1 MKTMPKESGS
11 IENAALLYY
20 QALLLYE
27 KPDAELGKMLHDF
40 QAGKI
45 DLNETIRKHIEKNRR
60 VIEYV
65 VKAASL
71 AHCDWGYD
79 YSEGISLTLVTL
91 PEIRFI
97 GFLLSAEAR
106 QLVEQGDYRTA
117 LDRCMAMHQ
126 LALHSVDRSLMTY
139 VIGLGVSGWANRTIQ
154 AVLAAL
160 PGDVDALGR
169 LKAELGRIQD
179 AFPSL
184 ENALRQ
190 EGQLW
195 ASVMRKDK
203 AEMFL
208 KIGGEVYGDFFV
220 TSPAY
225 QRIAT
230 GDEAF
235 FEGTRRHWLDAIAS
249 FGEALKAGQ
258 PYPQTCA
265 QLGELEEKPRREF
278 QDNPDAVFTPAV
290 LPMAGRLY
298 QLTIRLHTHF
308 NAVKTAI
315 DLYAI
320 KARTGK
326 LPDALPAGAPLD
338 LYSGQPFE
346 YERAQDHFTLRC
358 RAKEGPRDAEVKQY
372 EFKLR
377 P

>member
-20 QALLLYE
+20 QAFLLYE
-27 KPDAELGKMLHDF
+27 KPDAALGNMLHDF
-40 QAGKI
+40 QVGKI
-45 DLNETIRKHIEKNRR
+45 DLNETIREHIERNRR

-71 AHCDWGYD
+71 PHCDWGYD

-91 PEIRFI
+91 REIRFI

-106 QLVEQGDYRTA
+106 QLVEQGDYPTA
-117 LDRCMAMHQ
+117 LDRCMAMYQ
-126 LALHSVDRSLMTY
+126 LALHSVDRPLMTY
-139 VIGLGVSGWANRTIQ
+139 VIGLAVSGWANRTIQ
-154 AVLAAL
+154 TVLATM
-160 PGDVDALGR
+160 PGEVDALGR

-184 ENALRQ
+184 ESALGQ

-203 AEMFL
+203 TEMLL
-208 KIGGEVYGDFFV
+208 KIAGEAYEDFAA
-220 TSPAY
+220 SPGY

-235 FEGTRRHWLDAIAS
+235 FEENKKHWLNTIAAL
-249 FGEALKAGQ
+249 GETLKAGQ

-265 QLGELEEKPRREF
+265 QLGKLEEKSRKEF
-278 QDNPDAVFTPAV
+278 QDNPNAVFPPAL
-290 LPMAGRLY
+290 LPAAHRLY

-308 NAVKTAI
+308 NAIKTAI

-320 KARTGK
+320 KAKTGK
-326 LPDALPAGAPLD
+326 LPDTLPAGASLD

-346 YERAQDHFTLRC
+346 YERARDHFTLRC
-358 RAKEGPRDAEVKQY
+358 HAKKPPRDAEVKQY
-372 EFKLR
+372 EFKIR

>member
-1 MKTMPKESGS
+1 MKTMSKESGS

-20 QALLLYE
+20 QAFLLYE
-27 KPDAELGKMLHDF
+27 KPDAAMGDMLHDF
-40 QAGKI
+40 QVGKI
-45 DLNETIRKHIEKNRR
+45 DLNETIREHIERNRR

-71 AHCDWGYD
+71 SHCDWGYD
-79 YSEGISLTLVTL
+79 HSEGPGLTLVTL
-91 PEIRFI
+91 REIRFI

-106 QLVEQGDYRTA
+106 RLVEQGDYRTA
-117 LDRCMAMHQ
+117 LDRCTVMYQ
-126 LALHSVDRSLMTY
+126 LALHSVDRPVMTY
-139 VIGLGVSGWANRTIQ
+139 VIGLAVGGQANRTVQ

-160 PGDVDALGR
+160 PGDVDALDR
-169 LKAELGRIQD
+169 LKAELSRIQD

-184 ENALRQ
+184 ESALRQ

-195 ASVMRKDK
+195 ASIMRKDRV
-203 AEMFL
+203 ETLL
-208 KIGGEVYGDFFV
+208 KIAGEDDENFGA
-220 TSPAY
+220 SPAY
-225 QRIAT
+225 QRIAA

-235 FEGTRRHWLDAIAS
+235 FEGTRRHWLDAIAALA
-249 FGEALKAGQ
+249 ETLKAGQ

-265 QLGELEEKPRREF
+265 QLGELEEKPRKEF
-278 QDNPDAVFTPAV
+278 QDNPDALFAAALLPA
-290 LPMAGRLY
+290 AGRLY

-308 NAVKTAI
+308 NAIKTAI

-320 KARTGK
+320 KARTGT
-326 LPDALPAGAPLD
+326 LPDTLPAGTPLD

-346 YERAQDHFTLRC
+346 YEKSADRFTLRC
-358 RAKEGPRDAEVKQY
+358 RAKEDPRDAEVRQY

>member
-20 QALLLYE
+20 QAFLLYE
-27 KPDAELGKMLHDF
+27 KPDAAMGNMLHDF
-40 QAGKI
+40 QVGKI
-45 DLNETIRKHIEKNRR
+45 DLNETIRKHIERNRR
-60 VIEYV
+60 VIEYA

-79 YSEGISLTLVTL
+79 YSEGICLTLVTL
-91 PEIRFI
+91 REIRFI

-106 QLVEQGDYRTA
+106 QLVEQGDSRTA
-117 LDRCMAMHQ
+117 MDRCMAMYQ
-126 LALHSVDRSLMTY
+126 LALHSVDRPLMTY
-139 VIGLGVSGWANRTIQ
+139 VIGLALSGWANRTIQ

-160 PGDVDALGR
+160 PGDFDALGR

-203 AEMFL
+203 AEMLL
-208 KIGGEVYGDFFV
+208 KIAGEDDEDFAA
-220 TSPAY
+220 SPLY
-225 QRIAT
+225 QQIAT
-230 GDEAF
+230 GDESF
-235 FEGTRRHWLDAIAS
+235 FEGTRKHWLDAIAA

-258 PYPQTCA
+258 PYPQMHA
-265 QLGELEEKPRREF
+265 QLGELEEKLRKEF
-278 QDNPDAVFTPAV
+278 QDNPNALFTSALLPA
-290 LPMAGRLY
+290 AHRLY

-308 NAVKTAI
+308 NAIKTAI

-320 KARTGK
+320 KARTGE
-326 LPDALPAGAPLD
+326 LPDTLPAGAPFD
-338 LYSGQPFE
+338 LYSSQPFE

-358 RAKEGPRDAEVKQY
+358 RAKEDPRDAEVKQY
-372 EFKLR
+372 EFKIR

>member
-106 QLVEQGDYRTA
+106 QLVEQGDSCTA

-126 LALHSVDRSLMTY
+126 LALHSVDRPLMTY
-139 VIGLGVSGWANRTIQ
+139 VIGLAVGGSANRTIQ
-154 AVLAAL
+154 AVLATL
-160 PGDVDALGR
+160 PGDFDALDR

-208 KIGGEVYGDFFV
+208 KIAGEVYGDFFV

-235 FEGTRRHWLDAIAS
+235 FEGTRKHWLDAIAS
-249 FGEALKAGQ
+249 FDEALKAGQ
-258 PYPQTCA
+258 PYPQT
-265 QLGELEEKPRREF
+265 LGELEEKPRREF
-278 QDNPDAVFTPAV
+278 QDNPDALFTAALLPA
-290 LPMAGRLY
+290 AGRLY
-298 QLTIRLHTHF
+298 QLTTRLHTHF

-326 LPDALPAGAPLD
+326 LPDALPADTPLD

-358 RAKEGPRDAEVKQY
+358 RAKEDPRDAEVKQY